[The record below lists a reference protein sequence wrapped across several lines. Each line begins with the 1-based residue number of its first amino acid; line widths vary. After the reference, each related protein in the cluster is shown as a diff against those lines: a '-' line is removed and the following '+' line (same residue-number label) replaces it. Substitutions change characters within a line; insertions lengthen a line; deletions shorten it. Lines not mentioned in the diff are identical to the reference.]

1 MEDRDKPIWQLTIGE
16 FVAILD
22 SRLPVNKIE
31 PILKNATETKY
42 VYGIDGLAKLIGCSK
57 NYAGILKRTGM
68 FNEAISQNGRTIIID
83 AELALKLFNDNQK

>member
-31 PILKNATETKY
+31 LISKSRTDTKH
-42 VYGIDGLAKLIGCSK
+42 VYGIAGLAKLLGCSK
-57 NYAGILKRTGM
+57 NYAGILKRTGI
-68 FNEAISQNGRTIIID
+68 FDEAISQNGRTIIID
-83 AELALKLFNDNQK
+83 SDLALKLFNDHQK

>member
-16 FVAILD
+16 FVAILE
-22 SRLPVNKIE
+22 SRLPVAKTESIS
-31 PILKNATETKY
+31 KNITDIKY
-42 VYGIDGLAKLIGCSK
+42 VYGIAGLAKLIGCSK

-68 FNEAISQNGRTIIID
+68 FDEAISQNGRTIIID

>member
-31 PILKNATETKY
+31 SISRNTTYSKH
-42 VYGIDGLAKLIGCSK
+42 VYGISGLAKLIGCSK
-57 NYAGILKRTGM
+57 NYAGILKRTGI
-68 FNEAISQNGRTIIID
+68 FDEAISQNGRTIIVD
-83 AELALKLFNDNQK
+83 SELALKLFNDHQK